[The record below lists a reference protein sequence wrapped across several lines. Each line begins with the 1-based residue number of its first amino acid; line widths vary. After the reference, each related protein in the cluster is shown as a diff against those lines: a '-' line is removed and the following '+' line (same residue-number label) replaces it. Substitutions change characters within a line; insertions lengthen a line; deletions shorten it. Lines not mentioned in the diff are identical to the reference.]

1 MKKRYI
7 ILLIA
12 IFTVVLTGCG
22 NASEEVL
29 SENMRK
35 IELTGNLVTYEA
47 YYHNVIEYEKPKE
60 NSLVGLFQEDRK
72 LFAEYRGTIKLGID
86 LTKVKITV
94 KGNTINVF
102 VPKATVIGKA
112 NVDEDSFKKENFIES
127 QEGLL
132 IKNPITVEDSSK
144 AFDQAQEE
152 MKEAAMN
159 DSLLLS
165 VAQKRAKILLEEN
178 INQFSG
184 ISSSKYK
191 IEWEYE

>member
-7 ILLIA
+7 LLLIA
-12 IFTVVLTGCG
+12 ILTLSLTGCG
-22 NASEEVL
+22 SASEEVL
-29 SENMRK
+29 TESMRK

-102 VPKATVIGKA
+102 VPKATVIGKP

-132 IKNPITVEDSSK
+132 IKNPITIDDSSN
-144 AFDQAQEE
+144 AFDPAHAAL
-152 MKEAAMN
+152 KEAAMN
-159 DSLLLS
+159 D
-165 VAQKRAKILLEEN
+165 
-178 INQFSG
+178 
-184 ISSSKYK
+184 
-191 IEWEYE
+191 